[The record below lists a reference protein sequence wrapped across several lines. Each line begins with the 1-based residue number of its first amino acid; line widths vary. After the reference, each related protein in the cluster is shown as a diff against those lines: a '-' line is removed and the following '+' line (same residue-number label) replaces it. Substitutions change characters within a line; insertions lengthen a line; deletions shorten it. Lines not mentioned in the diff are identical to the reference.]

1 MSDISLE
8 KVVPGKGSSF
18 CAVAYKNA
26 YFAAPL
32 HVHPEYELIL
42 IEEGQ
47 GLSFVGDSVQK
58 LRPGDFMLIGSNLP
72 HLWLSADEYYMPDT
86 PLRCRSVYS
95 QFGTSVFPAQH
106 TIIPELTAI
115 MVLLENSHRGIRF
128 ENKECGEI
136 VEMFREL
143 PVKEGLERLL
153 HLYRIL
159 NELAVHCSYRFLT
172 SEEYKGGNSQFAEDS
187 ITKRAMDY
195 INKYYQND
203 ISLDSIADYVGMNPS
218 ALCRYFKR
226 KTGKKLF
233 DYVTELRVA
242 FAAKLLIN
250 SNISISRIAYDCGY
264 NNLSHFN
271 RQFKS
276 VTSTTPTE
284 YRKLLFKGTA
294 RNYSAGG

>member
-1 MSDISLE
+1 MSEISLE

-18 CAVAYKNA
+18 CAVAYENA

-47 GLSFVGDSVQK
+47 GLSFVGDSIQK

-95 QFGTSVFPAQH
+95 QFGTAVFPVQN
-106 TIIPELTAI
+106 TLIPELTAI
-115 MVLLENSHRGIRF
+115 MALLENSRRGILF
-128 ENKECGEI
+128 ANEECKEVIGW
-136 VEMFREL
+136 FRAL
-143 PVKEGLERLL
+143 PFQEGFERLVG
-153 HLYRIL
+153 LYRIL
-159 NELAVHCSYRFLT
+159 NELATCCSYRYLT
-172 SEEYKGGNSQFAEDS
+172 SEEYEDGNSRYAEDS
-187 ITKRAMDY
+187 ITKKAMDY
-195 INKYYQND
+195 VNKYYQND
-203 ISLDSIADYVGMNPS
+203 ITLDRIAGHVGMNPS

-284 YRKLLFKGTA
+284 YRRLLSKKGSQT
-294 RNYSAGG
+294 YSA